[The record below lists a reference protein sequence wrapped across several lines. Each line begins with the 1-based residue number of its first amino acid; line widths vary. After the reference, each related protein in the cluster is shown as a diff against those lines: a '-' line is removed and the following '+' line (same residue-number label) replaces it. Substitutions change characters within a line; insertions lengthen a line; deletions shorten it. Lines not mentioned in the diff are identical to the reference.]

1 MIAVLQKITY
11 IYAWYLYSIN
21 KMNSL
26 LFINWDI
33 DPVIFSIGS
42 VKLQYY
48 GLIFVT
54 GLALCYYIIGHIY
67 KKEKIYSSNAMEKLF
82 LYAVLGIFVGAR
94 LGHCLF
100 YDFEYFSS
108 HIIEI
113 FIPFKENANGV
124 YEYEGYR
131 GLASHGGAIGLF
143 IAMLLYSRSVH
154 IPFPKIIDIIAI
166 LAPLG
171 GAFIRISNLMNSE
184 IIGRPTDLPWAFI
197 FKRVD
202 DLPRHPSQLYES
214 ISYLVIFLIAYLL
227 YKYRGQLFKIG
238 SYFYFGLSISG
249 IFLMRFLLEFT
260 KENQKSF
267 EDALSFNMGQLLSI
281 PFILIG
287 VILVIKNVVNVRK
300 SQTNRYHF

>member
-1 MIAVLQKITY
+1 MNPI
-11 IYAWYLYSIN
+11 LY
-21 KMNSL
+21 
-26 LFINWDI
+26 INWDI
-33 DPVIFSIGS
+33 DPVIFSLGP
-42 VKLQYY
+42 VKIQYY

-67 KKEKIYSSNAMEKLF
+67 KKEKIYTPEAMEKLF
-82 LYAVLGIFVGAR
+82 IYAVIGIFGGAR

-113 FIPFKENANGV
+113 FIPFRENANGV
-124 YEYEGYR
+124 YEFIGYK

-143 IAMLLYSRSVH
+143 IAMLLYSRKVH
-154 IPFPKIIDIIAI
+154 IPFPKIIAI

-197 FKRVD
+197 FRYVD

-214 ISYLVIFLIAYLL
+214 ISYFIIFLIAYSL
-227 YKYRGQLFKIG
+227 YKYKRQMFKVG
-238 SYFYFGLSISG
+238 SYFYFGFSIFA
-249 IFLMRFLLEFT
+249 IFLMRFLLEYT
-260 KENQKSF
+260 KENQESF
-267 EDALSFNMGQLLSI
+267 EDSMFFNMGQILSI
-281 PFILIG
+281 PFIVLGLYLILRSYIQSSKMTTKTTK
-287 VILVIKNVVNVRK
+287 VTDKQCRK
-300 SQTNRYHF
+300 

>member
-1 MIAVLQKITY
+1 
-11 IYAWYLYSIN
+11 
-21 KMNSL
+21 
-26 LFINWDI
+26 
-33 DPVIFSIGS
+33 
-42 VKLQYY
+42 
-48 GLIFVT
+48 
-54 GLALCYYIIGHIY
+54 
-67 KKEKIYSSNAMEKLF
+67 
-82 LYAVLGIFVGAR
+82 
-94 LGHCLF
+94 
-100 YDFEYFSS
+100 
-108 HIIEI
+108 
-113 FIPFKENANGV
+113 
-124 YEYEGYR
+124 
-131 GLASHGGAIGLF
+131 
-143 IAMLLYSRSVH
+143 MLLYSRSVH

-184 IIGRPTDLPWAFI
+184 IIGRPKDLPWAFI

>member
-1 MIAVLQKITY
+1 MNMI
-11 IYAWYLYSIN
+11 LYV
-21 KMNSL
+21 
-26 LFINWDI
+26 NWDI
-33 DPVIFSIGS
+33 DPVIFSLGS

-54 GLALCYYIIGHIY
+54 GLVLCYYIIGHIY
-67 KKEKIYSSNAMEKLF
+67 KKENIYTPDAMEKLF
-82 LYAVLGIFVGAR
+82 IYAVLGIFGGAR

-124 YEYEGYR
+124 YEFIGYK

-143 IAMLLYSRSVH
+143 ISMLLYSRKVH
-154 IPFPKIIDIIAI
+154 IPFSKIIDIIAI

-197 FKRVD
+197 FTQVD

-214 ISYLVIFLIAYLL
+214 LCYFIIFLIAYSI
-227 YKYRGQLFKIG
+227 YKYKRHLFKIG
-238 SYFYFGLSISG
+238 SYFYFGLSIFA
-249 IFLMRFLLEFT
+249 IFFVRFLL
-260 KENQKSF
+260 
-267 EDALSFNMGQLLSI
+267 AI
-281 PFILIG
+281 
-287 VILVIKNVVNVRK
+287 VR
-300 SQTNRYHF
+300 